1 MISQAVEYSL
11 RAMVMLANAGEEPL
25 TVQKIA
31 ATAKIPA
38 PYLSKLMQ
46 GLLRAELVHSR
57 RGVGGG
63 FTLGRAA
70 KEITV
75 WDIVQAVDP
84 IKRIL
89 ACPLGITG
97 HVRLC
102 PLHRRLD
109 QAMALVEEAFRKSSL
124 ADVLADSSPA
134 GGPLCREKSPLVPL
148 GLKLGRSGKSPS

>member
-11 RAMVMLANAGEEPL
+11 RAMVMLANADQEPL

-31 ATAKIPA
+31 AVAKIPA

-46 GLLRAELVHSR
+46 GLLRSELVHSR

-70 KEITV
+70 KKITV

-89 ACPLGITG
+89 SCPLGVPG
-97 HVRLC
+97 HIRLC

-124 ADVLADSSPA
+124 ADVLADSSPT
-134 GGPLCREKSPLVPL
+134 GGPLCREDPLIVPL
-148 GLKLGRSGKSPS
+148 GLKLGGRKKSAS

>member
-1 MISQAVEYSL
+1 MISLAVEYSL

-31 ATAKIPA
+31 AIAKIPA

-46 GLLRAELVHSR
+46 GLARAELVRSR

-70 KEITV
+70 KKITV

-84 IKRIL
+84 IKRIFS
-89 ACPLGITG
+89 CPLGISG

-102 PLHRRLD
+102 SLHRRLD
-109 QAMALVEEAFRKSSL
+109 QAMALVEDAFRKSSL
-124 ADVLADSSPA
+124 ADVLADSSPT
-134 GGPLCREKSPLVPL
+134 GGPLCRENPPLAPL
-148 GLKLGRSGKSPS
+148 GLKLRGSGKSPA

>member
-11 RAMVMLANAGEEPL
+11 RAMVILANADQEPV

-31 ATAKIPA
+31 SSAKIPA

-89 ACPLGITG
+89 ACPLGISG
-97 HVRLC
+97 HLRLC

-109 QAMALVEEAFRKSSL
+109 QAMALEEEIFRKSSL
-124 ADVLADSSPA
+124 ADVLADSSPT
-134 GGPLCREKSPLVPL
+134 GGPLCREDSPVVPL
-148 GLKLGRSGKSPS
+148 GLKLVAGGEI